1 MSGVKG
7 KSGRKS
13 GEGVFTVRK
22 KTLKN
27 PKKFF
32 GYKVEDYEYEE
43 MRSNLN
49 EYIKENNLKSTTEAL
64 KKIFLEVIK
73 CK

>member
-13 GEGVFTVRK
+13 GDGVFTGRK

-43 MRSNLN
+43 MRKNLN
-49 EYIKENNLKSTTEAL
+49 EYMKENDLIINIDSCNEIYK
-64 KKIFLEVIK
+64 
-73 CK
+73 

>member
-13 GEGVFTVRK
+13 GDGVFTGRK

-49 EYIKENNLKSTTEAL
+49 I
-64 KKIFLEVIK
+64 
-73 CK
+73 

>member
-1 MSGVKG
+1 M
-7 KSGRKS
+7 
-13 GEGVFTVRK
+13 
-22 KTLKN
+22 KN